1 MTSSMTIRYP
11 YVHVAVAPD
20 DVELVS
26 LALWEHGAAGVEE
39 RDASTMNAPDAASG
53 ITLVAS
59 FADET
64 QAKAALDALAPRFA
78 ARLTFV
84 EGDAW
89 REAYKAYFKP
99 ARIGT
104 RLWIKPSWETL
115 EPSPGDV
122 VVELD
127 PGGAFGTGTHET
139 TRLVLEELQ
148 SHVRAGMHVLDIG
161 CGSGILAIAALL
173 LGAER
178 AVAIDLDPEAVR
190 VSRENAEHNAVAA
203 RMAVSDAQVGAIAER
218 FPLVLANIETRV
230 LVPLAAEICARV
242 APGGTLILSGILAP
256 ECELVMPAY
265 AALQIVGASQL
276 GDWVALVLRRR
287 EESRRDA

>member
-104 RLWIKPSWETL
+104 RL
-115 EPSPGDV
+115 
-122 VVELD
+122 
-127 PGGAFGTGTHET
+127 
-139 TRLVLEELQ
+139 
-148 SHVRAGMHVLDIG
+148 
-161 CGSGILAIAALL
+161 
-173 LGAER
+173 
-178 AVAIDLDPEAVR
+178 
-190 VSRENAEHNAVAA
+190 
-203 RMAVSDAQVGAIAER
+203 
-218 FPLVLANIETRV
+218 
-230 LVPLAAEICARV
+230 
-242 APGGTLILSGILAP
+242 
-256 ECELVMPAY
+256 
-265 AALQIVGASQL
+265 
-276 GDWVALVLRRR
+276 
-287 EESRRDA
+287 